1 MTDVYATETPFT
13 EILFHLK
20 NGDLECVRVCNKC
33 GSTHIKEEIIEHYA
47 DMERDVYNEHGELEE
62 TKLIPV
68 DATELIC
75 EKCGNSEILD

>member
-1 MTDVYATETPFT
+1 MTDIHADERSFT
-13 EILFHLK
+13 DIDFYLK
-20 NGDLECVRVCNKC
+20 NGDVECFHICNKC

-47 DMERDVYNEHGELEE
+47 DMERDVYNEYGDLEE

-75 EKCGNSEILD
+75 EKCGNSEILA